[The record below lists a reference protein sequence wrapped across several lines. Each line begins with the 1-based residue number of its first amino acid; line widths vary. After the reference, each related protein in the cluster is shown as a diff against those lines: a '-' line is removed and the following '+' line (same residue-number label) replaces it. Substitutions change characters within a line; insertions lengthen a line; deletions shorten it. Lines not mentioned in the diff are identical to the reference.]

1 MRVMYLESSAA
12 LAWLLGESQSLEVI
26 AKVDEADAVVTSVLT
41 LLETQRTLIRAERQ
55 GLVTAGECQKLGGIL
70 ARAGSGWILMEI
82 SEQVR
87 ERAAR
92 AFPAE
97 PVRTLDA
104 LHLATALLFM
114 RVYPDLRIL
123 TYDRRIAD
131 NAQALGIG

>member
-1 MRVMYLESSAA
+1 
-12 LAWLLGESQSLEVI
+12 
-26 AKVDEADAVVTSVLT
+26 
-41 LLETQRTLIRAERQ
+41 
-55 GLVTAGECQKLGGIL
+55 
-70 ARAGSGWILMEI
+70 MEI